1 MEFIL
6 LGYLSGW
13 PITADTLIL
22 FWIKRYSQV
31 QKAPLALVEPVQ
43 LQPAGGQNQHRW
55 LWALLVIR
63 LAPLAGCP
71 HLLADGKGYAS
82 GYATLAA
89 AAPWGVTWGFL
100 AKISMAAPQGPVCN
114 IRLLI
119 VHRYA
124 PGIKKSGAQPCT
136 VEHFGRRGKPV
147 KKMRLIP
154 AEKAFAFARRFQ
166 GLPGVTVSVC

>member
-1 MEFIL
+1 ML
-6 LGYLSGW
+6 
-13 PITADTLIL
+13 T
-22 FWIKRYSQV
+22 
-31 QKAPLALVEPVQ
+31 
-43 LQPAGGQNQHRW
+43 
-55 LWALLVIR
+55 
-63 LAPLAGCP
+63 
-71 HLLADGKGYAS
+71 DGKGYAG
-82 GYATLAA
+82 GYTTLAFCCA
-89 AAPWGVTWGFL
+89 VGLDLGVL

-124 PGIKKSGAQPCT
+124 PGIKKSGAVPCT

-154 AEKAFAFARRFQ
+154 AEKAFAFARKFQ

>member
-1 MEFIL
+1 MQVAL
-6 LGYLSGW
+6 
-13 PITADTLIL
+13 TC
-22 FWIKRYSQV
+22 SQQERATQV
-31 QKAPLALVEPVQ
+31 ATPPLP
-43 LQPAGGQNQHRW
+43 
-55 LWALLVIR
+55 
-63 LAPLAGCP
+63 
-71 HLLADGKGYAS
+71 
-82 GYATLAA
+82 T
-89 AAPWGVTWGFL
+89 APWGVPWGFL

-124 PGIKKSGAQPCT
+124 PGIKKSGAVPCT

-154 AEKAFAFARRFQ
+154 AEKAFAFARKFQ